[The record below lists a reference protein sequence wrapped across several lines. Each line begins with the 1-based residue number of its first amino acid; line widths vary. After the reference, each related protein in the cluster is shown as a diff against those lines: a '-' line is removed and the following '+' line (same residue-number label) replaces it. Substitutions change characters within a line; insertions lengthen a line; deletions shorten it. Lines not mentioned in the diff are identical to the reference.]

1 MIPDESDVIAR
12 NQVIRPKT
20 TIRAAYNIMT
30 SLLIKG
36 VARAAKMIVRTR
48 FPYLRLTLSPW
59 TPITTPCPI
68 RLDQF
73 SGLRS
78 PSIVGISSDTVGWMC
93 IARWITV

>member
-1 MIPDESDVIAR
+1 MLQKEIALGFES
-12 NQVIRPKT
+12 PSLPPC
-20 TIRAAYNIMT
+20 MT
-30 SLLIKG
+30 SLLTIG

-48 FPYLRLTLSPW
+48 FPYLRLTLSPG

-78 PSIVGISSDTVGWMC
+78 PSIVGISSDTVG
-93 IARWITV
+93 